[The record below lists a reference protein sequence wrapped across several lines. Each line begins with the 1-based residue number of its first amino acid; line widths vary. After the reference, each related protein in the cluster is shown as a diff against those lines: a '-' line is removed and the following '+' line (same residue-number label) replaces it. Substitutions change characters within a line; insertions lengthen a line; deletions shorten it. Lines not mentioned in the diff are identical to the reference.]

1 MKTNWLS
8 KITRNPAMPALAIV
22 LAMVTASSAAPT
34 RKNSTAMKRAQVR
47 LEYVVPQNAQQDQG
61 WYQPPRSPNFS
72 AYLH

>member
-8 KITRNPAMPALAIV
+8 KIIRHPAMPALAIV
-22 LAMVTASSAAPT
+22 LAMVTASSAATT
-34 RKNSTAMKRAQVR
+34 RKNSTAMKRAHVR
-47 LEYVVPQNAQQDQG
+47 LEYAVPQNAQQDQG